1 MRTRIKMIV
10 ILVGVFFSLNL
21 HADPDSEKI
30 CKNDITSKEN
40 IYAKDICVK
49 ETCGRES
56 LVYGATR
63 VDCRIKK
70 EAHTIGEK
78 NSLIPHKQNYIL
90 FYAYEERPNQASW
103 TGYEGDPDKVEV
115 IFQISIKYPVWIEK
129 DQSPGRF
136 SAFIGYTQKSFW
148 QLYNKRNSAPFRESN
163 YEPELLINY
172 IPEWEYKGFELPLMT
187 LGINHQ
193 SNGQSE
199 PKSRSWN
206 RIYLKTVFAKGNF
219 ALSLRPWYRLPES
232 KESDDNRHILDY
244 MGRGDIVLAYSRP
257 LFQASML
264 LRNNLEFDKDKE
276 NRGAVQVD
284 FGWPIPNTWFK
295 LYVQYFH
302 GYGESLIDYN
312 YSSNRFG
319 VGILTT
325 DWL

>member
-1 MRTRIKMIV
+1 MFQKIKM
-10 ILVGVFFSLNL
+10 LL
-21 HADPDSEKI
+21 
-30 CKNDITSKEN
+30 
-40 IYAKDICVK
+40 CV
-49 ETCGRES
+49 S
-56 LVYGATR
+56 LVLFTANIFADQNKEMTLVERACSDNKDKHKKTPLPKNVTR
-63 VDCRIKK
+63 VDCRIERERHDILKGR
-70 EAHTIGEK
+70 T
-78 NSLIPHKQNYIL
+78 LIPHKQNYVL
-90 FYAYEERPNQASW
+90 FYAYNKNPGLTSW
-103 TGYEGDPDKVEV
+103 EGYEGSPNQEEV
-115 IFQISIKYPVWIEK
+115 IFQISFKYPVWIEK

-136 SAFIGYTQKSFW
+136 AAFIGFTQKSFW
-148 QLYNKRNSAPFRESN
+148 QLYNKRNSAPFRETN
-163 YEPELLINY
+163 YEPELVINY
-172 IPEWEYKGFELPLMT
+172 IPEWEFKYFELPLIT
-187 LGINHQ
+187 LGFNHQ

-206 RIYLKTVFAKGNF
+206 RIYLETVFAKGNF

-276 NRGAVQVD
+276 NRGAFQVD